1 MLSAGCAS
9 GLCPFSP
16 RFLKEK
22 KEHRKPVRWYT
33 RLIVYGN
40 PGRVVNGYAP
50 GIPVLICGFE
60 LVVYVVVCGGDGARP
75 RSSPHPRMR
84 PVRTFLRSYRG
95 THPLGR
101 SALSLLRCGEHPRG
115 YPDVASGRCT
125 GTLRQRG
132 QERLAEQLPGKRGR
146 TRSVTCY
153 PQRGKAVS
161 SVVTSGCPKRSEG
174 GCPCRNED
182 EYRFPCRAERRN
194 EPSGLPPAK
203 TCPSRPAHPEEH
215 AGRRHHSSPRRA
227 RVRRL
232 HAHRWRLRG

>member
-1 MLSAGCAS
+1 MCTTHRKQMLLAGCTS
-9 GLCPFSP
+9 GLHSFSQG
-16 RFLKEK
+16 E

-50 GIPVLICGFE
+50 GIPVLICGFG
-60 LVVYVVVCGGDGARP
+60 VVICGGDGVRP

-115 YPDVASGRCT
+115 YPDVAFGRCT

-132 QERLAEQLPGKRGR
+132 RERLPGKRGR
-146 TRSVTCY
+146 TRII
-153 PQRGKAVS
+153 PQHGKAVS
-161 SVVTSGCPKRSEG
+161 SEVTSGCPKRSEG
-174 GCPCRNED
+174 G
-182 EYRFPCRAERRN
+182 FPVGTRTITAFPSGTKQSRASRAETPKR
-194 EPSGLPPAK
+194 
-203 TCPSRPAHPEEH
+203 
-215 AGRRHHSSPRRA
+215 
-227 RVRRL
+227 
-232 HAHRWRLRG
+232 

>member
-1 MLSAGCAS
+1 MCTTHRKQMLSAGCAS

-95 THPLGR
+95 THPLGC
-101 SALSLLRCGEHPRG
+101 SALPCFAAESTREGTLMSLSEGAPARSGSGAESG
-115 YPDVASGRCT
+115 YPENAAAPA
-125 GTLRQRG
+125 Q
-132 QERLAEQLPGKRGR
+132 
-146 TRSVTCY
+146 Y
-153 PQRGKAVS
+153 PS
-161 SVVTSGCPKRSEG
+161 
-174 GCPCRNED
+174 
-182 EYRFPCRAERRN
+182 AERRY
-194 EPSGLPPAK
+194 
-203 TCPSRPAHPEEH
+203 RPK
-215 AGRRHHSSPRRA
+215 
-227 RVRRL
+227 
-232 HAHRWRLRG
+232 

>member
-1 MLSAGCAS
+1 MCTTHRKQMLSAGCTS

-115 YPDVASGRCT
+115 YPDVTFGRYRLSALGRCAGAAAFSGCALRVSARTLSDAERGEGGASG
-125 GTLRQRG
+125 
-132 QERLAEQLPGKRGR
+132 
-146 TRSVTCY
+146 
-153 PQRGKAVS
+153 
-161 SVVTSGCPKRSEG
+161 
-174 GCPCRNED
+174 
-182 EYRFPCRAERRN
+182 
-194 EPSGLPPAK
+194 
-203 TCPSRPAHPEEH
+203 
-215 AGRRHHSSPRRA
+215 
-227 RVRRL
+227 
-232 HAHRWRLRG
+232 

>member
-1 MLSAGCAS
+1 MCTTHRKQMLSAGCAS

-115 YPDVASGRCT
+115 YPDVASGGYSYPAFRLGLARRVEGRC
-125 GTLRQRG
+125 
-132 QERLAEQLPGKRGR
+132 
-146 TRSVTCY
+146 
-153 PQRGKAVS
+153 
-161 SVVTSGCPKRSEG
+161 
-174 GCPCRNED
+174 
-182 EYRFPCRAERRN
+182 
-194 EPSGLPPAK
+194 
-203 TCPSRPAHPEEH
+203 RP
-215 AGRRHHSSPRRA
+215 
-227 RVRRL
+227 
-232 HAHRWRLRG
+232 

>member
-16 RFLKEK
+16 RFLKKK

-101 SALSLLRCGEHPRG
+101 SALSLLRCGEHPRE
-115 YPDVASGRCT
+115 YPDVASGGYSYPAPARL
-125 GTLRQRG
+125 GTSCG
-132 QERLAEQLPGKRGR
+132 G
-146 TRSVTCY
+146 
-153 PQRGKAVS
+153 AVS

-182 EYRFPCRAERRN
+182 DTAPPPLLNATI
-194 EPSGLPPAK
+194 LPPGSVPDQYEK
-203 TCPSRPAHPEEH
+203 PSPPGTDQPTHQPVRQRPGPAE
-215 AGRRHHSSPRRA
+215 
-227 RVRRL
+227 
-232 HAHRWRLRG
+232 

>member
-75 RSSPHPRMR
+75 RSSPHPKDATGAHLPTLLQGNPPSRA
-84 PVRTFLRSYRG
+84 LRS
-95 THPLGR
+95 LL
-101 SALSLLRCGEHPRG
+101 ASL
-115 YPDVASGRCT
+115 
-125 GTLRQRG
+125 
-132 QERLAEQLPGKRGR
+132 
-146 TRSVTCY
+146 
-153 PQRGKAVS
+153 
-161 SVVTSGCPKRSEG
+161 
-174 GCPCRNED
+174 
-182 EYRFPCRAERRN
+182 
-194 EPSGLPPAK
+194 
-203 TCPSRPAHPEEH
+203 
-215 AGRRHHSSPRRA
+215 RRA
-227 RVRRL
+227 PERVP
-232 HAHRWRLRG
+232 